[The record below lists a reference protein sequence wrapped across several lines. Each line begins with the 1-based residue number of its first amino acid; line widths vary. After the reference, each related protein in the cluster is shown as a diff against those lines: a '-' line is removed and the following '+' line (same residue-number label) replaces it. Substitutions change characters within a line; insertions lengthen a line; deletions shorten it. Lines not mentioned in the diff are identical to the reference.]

1 MTAVR
6 IRAFAAAS
14 IGALL
19 IALANVPPA
28 AANLDDEPVEIDRR
42 EFSDNNATD
51 SGRADHQAR
60 LLYYRSQPLLLR
72 YLMSTIEGRVILY
85 RIWLFRQMYGW
96 PNPQPQTEP
105 APIQEPQRG
114 DLPAES
120 ILDTFDDDAPLPM
133 VGEPGSGT
141 ALKAFDE
148 IGASEPPPV
157 SILDQIDESP
167 KPVVNQVAP
176 PQIVETKQ

>member
-1 MTAVR
+1 MR
-6 IRAFAAAS
+6 IPTFATGLGS
-14 IGALL
+14 ALL
-19 IALANVPPA
+19 IALAGMPPA
-28 AANLDDEPVEIDRR
+28 AANLDEEPAEIDQR
-42 EFSDNNATD
+42 EFGDNNATD

-60 LLYYRSQPLLLR
+60 LLHYRSQPLLLR
-72 YLMSTIEGRVILY
+72 YLMSTIEGRVMLY
-85 RIWLFRQMYGW
+85 RIWLFQQMYGW
-96 PNPQPQTEP
+96 PNPQPQTQP
-105 APIQEPQRG
+105 APIQEPQPG

-120 ILDTFDDDAPLPM
+120 IFDEIDDNEPLPM

-167 KPVVNQVAP
+167 KPAVNQATP
-176 PQIVETKQ
+176 PKVIQTNE